1 MEKNVCTEDSCISV
15 INFALF
21 DWSDIV
27 MYVGNLTYRGFVP
40 GLAPDTTSDCLTC
53 DVHLFTHKIFYFEKG
68 KSFLFFVH

>member
-27 MYVGNLTYRGFVP
+27 MYVGNLTYRGFVS
-40 GLAPDTTSDCLTC
+40 GRAPDTTSGFLTC
-53 DVHLFTHKIFYFEKG
+53 NLHLFAHKIFYFEK
-68 KSFLFFVH
+68 